1 VSALVHVVA
10 RDSDF
15 QAAWYY
21 SAVIF
26 AGLCLT
32 VWAAWLALRPLR
44 SMYARGDR
52 GLAVALGSATLVALL
67 MFASMLATVA
77 VALWP
82 QTQGGAGG

>member
-1 VSALVHVVA
+1 MSAVLHLVA

-32 VWAAWLALRPLR
+32 VWAGWLAVRPLR
-44 SMYARGDR
+44 RMWERGDH
-52 GLAVALGSATLVALL
+52 GLAVALGSATLVAFL

-82 QTQGGAGG
+82 QASGGGG